1 MAARLA
7 PARSAVC
14 SVHVM
19 ATIVVEGPIGV
30 GKTSLA
36 RYLAE
41 DLGARLL
48 VEVVEENPFLA
59 QFYEDPARYA
69 FQTETFF
76 LLSRF
81 RQHSELAQV
90 SMFQRHT
97 VADYVFDKTFLF
109 ASLTLEGAEFEL
121 YSDLFHQLRSRLPT
135 PDLIVYLRA
144 EPRLLLERIAKRGR
158 PFEADIQAAYL
169 ERISAAYDDYFAH
182 SAVQVRTVDAGAI
195 DFVVNEGERAALIRD
210 IRGWAGIA

>member
-1 MAARLA
+1 ML
-7 PARSAVC
+7 PQ
-14 SVHVM
+14 VM

-36 RYLAE
+36 RYLAD

-59 QFYEDPARYA
+59 QFYADPQRYA

-81 RQHSELAQV
+81 RQHSELAQA
-90 SMFQRHT
+90 SLFQRHT

-109 ASLTLEGAEFEL
+109 ASLNLTGDEFEL
-121 YSDLFHQLRSRLPT
+121 YRELFEQLRSRLPQ

-144 EPRLLLERIAKRGR
+144 RPDVLLRRIAKRGR
-158 PFEADIQAAYL
+158 PFETEIGADYL
-169 ERISAAYDDYFAH
+169 ARITDTYDDYFSRSKAPTL
-182 SAVQVRTVDAGAI
+182 VIEAGGI
-195 DFVVNEGERAALIRD
+195 DFVADDRERTALLESIRREAGAA
-210 IRGWAGIA
+210 

>member
-1 MAARLA
+1 
-7 PARSAVC
+7 
-14 SVHVM
+14 M

-36 RYLAE
+36 RYLAD

-59 QFYEDPARYA
+59 HFYEEPARYA

-81 RQHSELAQV
+81 RQHSELAQAPL
-90 SMFQRHT
+90 FQTHT

-109 ASLTLEGAEFEL
+109 ASLTLTGDEFEL
-121 YSDLFHQLRSRLPT
+121 YRELFEQLRSRLPL
-135 PDLIVYLRA
+135 PDLVVYLRA
-144 EPRLLLERIAKRGR
+144 QPEVLLGRIAKRGR
-158 PFEADIQAAYL
+158 PFETEIAADYL
-169 ERISAAYDDYFAH
+169 ERITAAYDEFFSRWH
-182 SAVQVRTVDAGAI
+182 TPVKVIDAGAI
-195 DFVVNEGERAALIRD
+195 DFVGNEDERLELLTQIRT
-210 IRGWAGIA
+210 WAGAR

>member
-1 MAARLA
+1 
-7 PARSAVC
+7 
-14 SVHVM
+14 M

-36 RYLAE
+36 RYLAD

-59 QFYEDPARYA
+59 RFYEDPRRYA

-81 RQHSELAQV
+81 RQHSELAQAPL
-90 SMFQRHT
+90 FQTHT

-109 ASLTLEGAEFEL
+109 ASLTLTGDEFEL
-121 YSDLFHQLRSRLPT
+121 YRELFEQLRSRLPL
-135 PDLIVYLRA
+135 PDLVVYLRA
-144 EPRLLLERIAKRGR
+144 QPDVLLERIAKRGR
-158 PFEADIQAAYL
+158 PFETEIAADYL
-169 ERISAAYDDYFAH
+169 ERITAAYDEFFARWH
-182 SAVQVRTVDAGAI
+182 TPVKVIDAGTI
-195 DFVVNEGERAALIRD
+195 DFVGNEDERQELLGQIRA
-210 IRGWAGIA
+210 WAGAK